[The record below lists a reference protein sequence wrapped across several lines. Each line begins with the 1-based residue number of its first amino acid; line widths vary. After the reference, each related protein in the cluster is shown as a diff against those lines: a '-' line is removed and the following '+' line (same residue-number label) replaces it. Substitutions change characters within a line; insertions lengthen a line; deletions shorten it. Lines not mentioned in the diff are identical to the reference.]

1 MAKIT
6 YENKVALNVN
16 SDIADV
22 NKCNATDLNEI
33 KNVVNEND
41 DNTTTNTNDIAN
53 NTAKIGTL
61 SNLNTTNKNN
71 LVSAINEVNNN
82 MHAKIGLTSSVSTT
96 AGDYNKIPYD
106 SIIEIEEGLSLN
118 NNGIKVSKKGKYLV
132 TLIGRLKL
140 TGIVYLAIRKNNIDS
155 NEAVVSCS
163 TDVETYTV
171 SAVVNCQEND
181 TIYGYVYSSNSIT
194 LFGGGNPPIW
204 VSMAVT
210 KI

>member
-16 SDIADV
+16 SDIADINKV
-22 NKCNATDLNEI
+22 NASDLNEI
-33 KNVVNEND
+33 KNVVNTND
-41 DNTTTNTNDIAN
+41 DNTTN
-53 NTAKIGTL
+53 NSNAIGNL
-61 SNLNTTNKNN
+61 SSLNTTDKNN

-96 AGDYNKIPYD
+96 AEDYNKIPYN

-132 TLIGRLKL
+132 TLIARLRL

-171 SAVVNCQEND
+171 SSVVNCQEND